1 MQILFNPQYTNLQ
14 FQGRN
19 DTFWKAYNREMNGI
33 PLKDTILKSISDENN
48 LLGEASLMLLLII
61 ANMYDILPDS
71 FLNSLLF
78 V

>member
-48 LLGEASLMLLLII
+48 LLGEGLSKKGYGLAGIKD
-61 ANMYDILPDS
+61 Y
-71 FLNSLLF
+71 